1 MMQPPTIEDI
11 RAAAERIQGS
21 VIRTPMLVSRTLSEI
36 LGAEVWLKFENLQ
49 FTAAYKE
56 RGALNKLL
64 QLSPEERARGVIAAS
79 AGNHAQAV
87 AYHAK
92 RLGIPATIV
101 MPETTPTVKV
111 TQTAGHGATVVLYG
125 KIVDD
130 AFAKARELALENGY
144 VFIHAFDDPQI
155 IAGAG
160 TVGLEMLEDSP
171 DLDTIIVP
179 IGGGG
184 LMSGVSIAARSVKPD
199 IELIGVE
206 AELYTSMKCAI
217 QNCQM
222 PLGGDTLAE
231 GIAVKQ
237 PGELTSRILGEY
249 ANDVVLVSERDLE
262 RAVSMLVGIEK
273 TVVEGAGAAGLAA
286 MLSEPE
292 RYKGKKVATL
302 LCGGNI
308 DTHLLAN
315 VLVRDLVRQG
325 RIARLHVAA
334 HDQPGALAAITAKVY
349 EAGVNVIEVNHS
361 RIFTQLP
368 AKDTMIEVECEA
380 RDPESIDDVV
390 KRLEAAGFRVERAQL
405 DLSSHY
411 SCLLAGQC
419 LDSIEIDVTKPF
431 SSAFTSRINGCVTI
445 WRRFG

>member
-1 MMQPPTIEDI
+1 MLVPPTIDDI
-11 RAAAERIQGS
+11 RAATKRIEGA
-21 VIRTPMLVSRTLSEI
+21 VIRTPMLVSRTLSEHI
-36 LGAEVWLKFENLQ
+36 GAEVWLKFENLQ

-64 QLSPEERARGVIAAS
+64 QLTPEERARGVIAAS

-101 MPETTPTVKV
+101 MPESTPTVKV
-111 TQTAGHGATVVLYG
+111 TQTAGHGAKVVLYG

-130 AFAKARELALENGY
+130 SFARARELALENGY

-160 TVGLEMLEDSP
+160 TVGLEMLEDAP

-206 AELYTSMKCAI
+206 AELYPSMKCAI
-217 QNCQM
+217 QHCHM

-237 PGELTSRILGEY
+237 PGELTSRILAEY

-262 RAVSMLVGIEK
+262 RAVAMLVGIEK

-286 MLSEPE
+286 MLAEPG

-349 EAGVNVIEVNHS
+349 EAGVNVLEIHHS
-361 RIFTQLP
+361 RIFTSLP

-380 RDPESIDDVV
+380 RDPQSMDDVV
-390 KRLEAAGFRVERAQL
+390 ARLEAAGFQVDRASL
-405 DLSSHY
+405 D
-411 SCLLAGQC
+411 
-419 LDSIEIDVTKPF
+419 
-431 SSAFTSRINGCVTI
+431 
-445 WRRFG
+445 

>member
-1 MMQPPTIEDI
+1 MLQPPTIDDI
-11 RAAAERIQGS
+11 RAAAERIQGA
-21 VIRTPMLVSRTLSEI
+21 VIRTPMLISRTLSEI
-36 LGAEVWLKFENLQ
+36 IGAEVWLKFENLQ

-64 QLSPEERARGVIAAS
+64 QLTPEERARGVIAAS

-101 MPETTPTVKV
+101 MPATTPTVKV
-111 TQTAGHGATVVLYG
+111 TQTAGHGATVVLHG
-125 KIVDD
+125 DMFDD
-130 AFAKARELALENGY
+130 AYARARELALENGY
-144 VFIHAFDDPQI
+144 VFVHPFDDPKI

-160 TVGLEMLEDSP
+160 TVALEMLEDAP
-171 DLDTIIVP
+171 DLDMFVVP

-184 LMSGVSIAARSVKPD
+184 LMSGISIASRAVKPD

-206 AELYTSMKCAI
+206 AELYPSMKCAI
-217 QNCQM
+217 HDCHL

-237 PGELTSRILGEY
+237 PGELTSRILREY

-262 RAVSMLVGIEK
+262 RAVAMLVGIEK

-286 MLSEPE
+286 MLSDRE

-349 EAGVNVIEVNHS
+349 EAGVNVIEINHS
-361 RIFTQLP
+361 RIFTRLP

-380 RDPESIDDVV
+380 RDPQSIDDVV
-390 KRLEAAGFRVERAQL
+390 ARLEAAGFRVERALL
-405 DLSSHY
+405 D
-411 SCLLAGQC
+411 
-419 LDSIEIDVTKPF
+419 
-431 SSAFTSRINGCVTI
+431 
-445 WRRFG
+445 

>member
-1 MMQPPTIEDI
+1 MMQPPTIDDI
-11 RAAAERIQGS
+11 RAAAARIDGA
-21 VIRTPMLVSRTLSEI
+21 VIRTPMLVSRTLSDI
-36 LGAEVWLKFENLQ
+36 IGAEVWLKFENLQ

-64 QLSPEERARGVIAAS
+64 QLTPEERARGVIAAS

-92 RLGIPATIV
+92 RLGIPAVIV
-101 MPETTPTVKV
+101 MPEGTPTIKV
-111 TQTAGHGATVVLYG
+111 TQTEGHGARVVLYG
-125 KIVDD
+125 RIVDD
-130 AFAKARELALENGY
+130 AFDKARELEAEHGY
-144 VFIHAFDDPQI
+144 VFVHAFDDPQI

-160 TVGLEMLEDSP
+160 TTGLEMLDDAP

-206 AELYTSMKCAI
+206 AELYPSMKCAI

-231 GIAVKQ
+231 GIAVKY
-237 PGELTSRILGEY
+237 PGELTSRILADY
-249 ANDVVLVSERDLE
+249 ANDVVLVPERDLE
-262 RAVSMLVGIEK
+262 RAVAMLAGIEK

-286 MLSEPE
+286 MLNDPE
-292 RYKGKKVATL
+292 RFRGKKVATI

-325 RIARLHVAA
+325 RIARLRVAA
-334 HDQPGALAAITAKVY
+334 SDRPGALAAITAKVF
-349 EAGVNVIEVNHS
+349 EAGAIIIEVYHS
-361 RIFTQLP
+361 LIFTRLP
-368 AKDTMIEVECEA
+368 AKDTVIEVECEA
-380 RDPESIDDVV
+380 RDPAAIDDVV
-390 KRLEAAGFRVERAQL
+390 KRLETAGFEVERALL
-405 DLSSHY
+405 D
-411 SCLLAGQC
+411 
-419 LDSIEIDVTKPF
+419 
-431 SSAFTSRINGCVTI
+431 
-445 WRRFG
+445 

>member
-1 MMQPPTIEDI
+1 MQPPTIDDI
-11 RAAAERIQGS
+11 RAAAKRIEGA

-36 LGAEVWLKFENLQ
+36 IGAEVWLKFENLQ

-101 MPETTPTVKV
+101 MPEPTPTVKV
-111 TQTAGHGATVVLYG
+111 TQTAGHGATVVLHG

-144 VFIHAFDDPQI
+144 VFVHAFDDPQV

-160 TVGLEMLEDSP
+160 TVGLEMLEDAP
-171 DLDTIIVP
+171 DLDTIVVP

-184 LMSGVSIAARSVKPD
+184 LMSGVSIAARAVKPD

-206 AELYTSMKCAI
+206 AELYPSMKCAI
-217 QNCQM
+217 QHCQM

-237 PGELTSRILGEY
+237 PGELTSRILVEY
-249 ANDVVLVSERDLE
+249 ADDVVLVAERELE
-262 RAVSMLVGIEK
+262 RAVAMLVGIEK

-286 MLSEPE
+286 MLSDRE
-292 RYKGKKVATL
+292 RYRGKKVATL

-349 EAGVNVIEVNHS
+349 EAGVNVIEINHS
-361 RIFTQLP
+361 RIFTRLP

-380 RDPESIDDVV
+380 RDPQSIDDVV
-390 KRLEAAGFRVERAQL
+390 ARLEAAGFRVERASL
-405 DLSSHY
+405 D
-411 SCLLAGQC
+411 
-419 LDSIEIDVTKPF
+419 
-431 SSAFTSRINGCVTI
+431 
-445 WRRFG
+445 

>member
-1 MMQPPTIEDI
+1 MLQTTPMQPPTIEDI
-11 RAAAERIQGS
+11 RAAAERIDGA
-21 VIRTPMLVSRTLSEI
+21 VIKTPMLVSRTLSEFI
-36 LGAEVWLKFENLQ
+36 GAEVWLKFENLQ
-49 FTAAYKE
+49 
-56 RGALNKLL
+56 
-64 QLSPEERARGVIAAS
+64 LSPEDRARGVIAAS

-92 RLGIPATIV
+92 RLGIPAVIV
-101 MPETTPTVKV
+101 MPESTPTVKV
-111 TQTAGHGATVVLYG
+111 TQTAGHGAQVVLYG

-130 AFAKARELALENGY
+130 AFARARELALENGY
-144 VFIHAFDDPQI
+144 VFVHAFDDPQI

-160 TVGLEMLEDSP
+160 TVGLEMLEDAP
-171 DLDTIIVP
+171 ELDTIIVP

-184 LMSGVSIAARSVKPD
+184 LMSGVSIAARAVKPD

-206 AELYTSMKCAI
+206 AELYPSMKCAI
-217 QNCQM
+217 QHCQM

-237 PGELTSRILGEY
+237 PGELTSRILAEY
-249 ANDVVLVSERDLE
+249 ANDVVLASERDLE
-262 RAVSMLVGIEK
+262 RAVAMLVGIEK

-286 MLSEPE
+286 ILSDPQ
-292 RYKGKKVATL
+292 RYAGKKVATL

-334 HDQPGALAAITAKVY
+334 HDQPGALAAITRKVY
-349 EAGVNVIEVNHS
+349 EAGVNVIEINHS
-361 RIFTQLP
+361 RIFTRLP

-380 RDPESIDDVV
+380 RDPQAIDDVV
-390 KRLEAAGFRVERAQL
+390 ARLEAAGFRVERALL
-405 DLSSHY
+405 D
-411 SCLLAGQC
+411 
-419 LDSIEIDVTKPF
+419 
-431 SSAFTSRINGCVTI
+431 
-445 WRRFG
+445 

>member
-1 MMQPPTIEDI
+1 MLQTATMQPPTIDDI
-11 RAAAERIQGS
+11 RAAAQRIEGA
-21 VIRTPMLVSRTLSEI
+21 VIRTPMLVSRTLSELI
-36 LGAEVWLKFENLQ
+36 GAEVWLKFENLQ

-64 QLSPEERARGVIAAS
+64 QLTPEERARGVIAAS

-101 MPETTPTVKV
+101 MPEPTPTVKV
-111 TQTAGHGATVVLYG
+111 TQTAGHGAKVVLFG

-160 TVGLEMLEDSP
+160 TVGLEMLEAAP
-171 DLDTIIVP
+171 DLDVITVP

-206 AELYTSMKCAI
+206 AELYPSMKCAI
-217 QNCQM
+217 QHCQM

-231 GIAVKQ
+231 GIAVKH
-237 PGELTSRILGEY
+237 PGELTSRILSEY

-262 RAVSMLVGIEK
+262 RAVAMLVGIEK

-286 MLSEPE
+286 MLAEPE

-325 RIARLHVAA
+325 RIARLQVAA

-349 EAGVNVIEVNHS
+349 EAGVNVIEINHS
-361 RIFTQLP
+361 RIFTRLP
-368 AKDTMIEVECEA
+368 AKDTLIEVECEA
-380 RDPESIDDVV
+380 RDAAAIDDVV
-390 KRLEAAGFRVERAQL
+390 ARLEAAGFTVERALL
-405 DLSSHY
+405 D
-411 SCLLAGQC
+411 
-419 LDSIEIDVTKPF
+419 
-431 SSAFTSRINGCVTI
+431 
-445 WRRFG
+445 

>member
-1 MMQPPTIEDI
+1 MLQPPTIDDI
-11 RAAAERIQGS
+11 RAAAARIEGA
-21 VIRTPMLVSRTLSEI
+21 VIRTPMLVSRTLSEVI
-36 LGAEVWLKFENLQ
+36 GAEVWLKFENLQ

-87 AYHAK
+87 AYHAR

-101 MPETTPTVKV
+101 MPEGTPTIKV
-111 TQTAGHGATVVLYG
+111 TQTEGHGARVVLYG

-130 AFAKARELALENGY
+130 AFAKARELEAEHGY
-144 VFIHAFDDPQI
+144 VFVHPFDDPQI

-160 TVGLEMLEDSP
+160 TVGLEMLEEAP

-184 LMSGVSIAARSVKPD
+184 LMSGVSIAARSVRPD

-206 AELYTSMKCAI
+206 AELYPSMKCAI

-231 GIAVKQ
+231 GIAVKH
-237 PGELTSRILGEY
+237 PGELTSRILADY
-249 ANDVVLVSERDLE
+249 ANDVVLVPERDLE
-262 RAVSMLVGIEK
+262 RAVAMLVGIEK

-286 MLSEPE
+286 MLNDPE
-292 RYKGKKVATL
+292 RFRGKKVATL

-325 RIARLHVAA
+325 RIARLRVAA
-334 HDQPGALAAITAKVY
+334 SDRPGALAAITAKVY
-349 EAGVNVIEVNHS
+349 EAGANIIEVNHS
-361 RIFTQLP
+361 RIFTRLP
-368 AKDTMIEVECEA
+368 AKDTVIEVECEA
-380 RDPESIDDVV
+380 RDPAAIDDVV
-390 KRLEAAGFRVERAQL
+390 KRLETAGFEVERALL
-405 DLSSHY
+405 D
-411 SCLLAGQC
+411 
-419 LDSIEIDVTKPF
+419 
-431 SSAFTSRINGCVTI
+431 
-445 WRRFG
+445 

>member
-1 MMQPPTIEDI
+1 MLDVPTIADI
-11 RAAAERIQGS
+11 RAAAERIKGS
-21 VIRTPMLVSRTLSEI
+21 VIRTPMLVSRTLSDI
-36 LGAEVWLKFENLQ
+36 VGAEVWLKFENLQ

-64 QLSPEERARGVIAAS
+64 QLTPEERARGVIAAS

-101 MPETTPTVKV
+101 MPASTPTVKV
-111 TQTAGHGATVVLYG
+111 TQTAGHGAAVVLHG
-125 KIVDD
+125 DMFDD
-130 AFAKARELALENGY
+130 AYAKARELALENGY
-144 VFIHAFDDPQI
+144 VFVHPFDDPKI

-160 TVGLEMLEDSP
+160 TVGLELLEDAP
-171 DLDTIIVP
+171 DLDAIVVP

-184 LMSGVSIAARSVKPD
+184 LMSGVSIAARAAKSD
-199 IELIGVE
+199 IEMIGVE
-206 AELYTSMKCAI
+206 AELYPSMKCAI
-217 QNCQM
+217 EGCHM

-231 GIAVKQ
+231 GIAVKH
-237 PGELTSRILGEY
+237 PGELTSRILKDL
-249 ANDVVLVSERDLE
+249 ADQVMLVSERDLE
-262 RAVSMLVGIEK
+262 RAVAMLVGIEK

-286 MLSEPE
+286 IIANPDHFA
-292 RYKGKKVATL
+292 GKKVATI

-334 HDQPGALAAITAKVY
+334 HDQPGALAAITRKVY
-349 EAGVNVIEVNHS
+349 EAGVNVIEINHS
-361 RIFTQLP
+361 RIFTTLP

-380 RDPESIDDVV
+380 RDPASIDDVV
-390 KRLEAAGFRVERAQL
+390 ARLEAAGFRVDRAQL
-405 DLSSHY
+405 D
-411 SCLLAGQC
+411 
-419 LDSIEIDVTKPF
+419 
-431 SSAFTSRINGCVTI
+431 
-445 WRRFG
+445 

>member
-1 MMQPPTIEDI
+1 MLQTTSMQPPTIDGI
-11 RAAAERIQGS
+11 RTAARRIEGA
-21 VIRTPMLVSRTLSEI
+21 VVRTPMLVSRTLSEI
-36 LGAEVWLKFENLQ
+36 IGAEVWLKFENLQ

-64 QLSPEERARGVIAAS
+64 QLSEEERARGVIAAS

-101 MPETTPTVKV
+101 MPSATPTVKV
-111 TQTAGHGATVVLYG
+111 TQTAGRGAKVVLYG
-125 KIVDD
+125 AMFDD
-130 AFAKARELALENGY
+130 AYGRARELALENGF
-144 VFIHAFDDPQI
+144 VFVHPFDDPQI

-160 TVGLEMLEDSP
+160 TVGIELLEDAP
-171 DLDTIIVP
+171 DLDTIVVP

-184 LMSGVSIAARSVKPD
+184 LMSGVSIAARAINPD

-206 AELYTSMKCAI
+206 AELYPSMKCAI
-217 QNCQM
+217 QDCQM
-222 PLGGDTLAE
+222 PMGGDTLAE

-237 PGELTSRILGEY
+237 PGELTSRILKEY
-249 ANDVVLVSERDLE
+249 ANDVALVSERDLE
-262 RAVSMLVGIEK
+262 RAVAMLVGIEK

-286 MLSEPE
+286 MLAEPE

-308 DTHLLAN
+308 DTHLLAH
-315 VLVRDLVRQG
+315 VLVRDLVRPG

-349 EAGVNVIEVNHS
+349 EAGVNVIE
-361 RIFTQLP
+361 I
-368 AKDTMIEVECEA
+368 
-380 RDPESIDDVV
+380 
-390 KRLEAAGFRVERAQL
+390 
-405 DLSSHY
+405 
-411 SCLLAGQC
+411 
-419 LDSIEIDVTKPF
+419 
-431 SSAFTSRINGCVTI
+431 
-445 WRRFG
+445 

>member
-1 MMQPPTIEDI
+1 MQPPTIDDI
-11 RAAAERIQGS
+11 RAAAERIKGS

-36 LGAEVWLKFENLQ
+36 IGAEVWLKFENLQ

-64 QLSPEERARGVIAAS
+64 QLDQEEHARGVIAAS

-101 MPETTPTVKV
+101 MPANTPTVKV
-111 TQTAGHGATVVLYG
+111 TQTAGHGASVVLHG
-125 KIVDD
+125 DMFDD
-130 AFAKARELALENGY
+130 AYAKARELAMEEGF
-144 VFIHAFDDPQI
+144 VFVHPFDDPQI

-160 TVGLEMLEDSP
+160 TVGLELLEDAP
-171 DLDTIIVP
+171 ELDTIVIP

-184 LMSGVSIAARSVKPD
+184 LMSGVSIATRAVKPD

-206 AELYTSMKCAI
+206 AELYPSMKCAI
-217 QNCQM
+217 EGCRL

-237 PGELTSRILGEY
+237 PGDLTSRVLRDF
-249 ANDVVLVSERDLE
+249 ATDVMLVSELDLE
-262 RAVSMLVGIEK
+262 RAVAMLVGIEK

-286 MLSEPE
+286 MLSDPG
-292 RYKGKKVATL
+292 RFKGKKIATI

-334 HDQPGALAAITAKVY
+334 KDQPGALAAITSKIY
-349 EAGVNVIEVNHS
+349 EAGVNVIEINHS
-361 RIFTQLP
+361 RIFTRLP

-380 RDPESIDDVV
+380 RDAASIDDVV
-390 KRLEAAGFRVERAQL
+390 ARLEAAGFRVERASL
-405 DLSSHY
+405 D
-411 SCLLAGQC
+411 
-419 LDSIEIDVTKPF
+419 
-431 SSAFTSRINGCVTI
+431 
-445 WRRFG
+445 

>member
-1 MMQPPTIEDI
+1 MLQASSRQPPTIDDI
-11 RAAAERIQGS
+11 RAAAERVRGA
-21 VIRTPMLVSRTLSEI
+21 VIRTPMLVSRTLSEVI
-36 LGAEVWLKFENLQ
+36 GAEVWLKFENLQ

-64 QLSPEERARGVIAAS
+64 QLTDEERARGVIAAS

-101 MPETTPTVKV
+101 MPESTPSVKV
-111 TQTAGHGATVVLYG
+111 TQTAGHGAEVVLYG

-130 AFAKARELALENGY
+130 SFAKARELELENGY
-144 VFIHAFDDPQI
+144 VFVHPFDDPQI

-160 TVGLEMLEDSP
+160 TLGLEMLEDAP
-171 DLDTIIVP
+171 DLDTIFIP

-184 LMSGVSIAARSVKPD
+184 LMSGVSIAARSIKPD

-206 AELYTSMKCAI
+206 AELYPSMKCAI
-217 QNCQM
+217 EGCHM

-237 PGELTSRILGEY
+237 PGELTSRILREL
-249 ANDVVLVSERDLE
+249 ANEVVLVSERDLE

-286 MLSEPE
+286 MLANPE
-292 RYKGKKVATL
+292 RFKGKKVATV

-325 RIARLHVAA
+325 RIARLHVMA

-349 EAGVNVIEVNHS
+349 EAGVNIIEINHS
-361 RIFTQLP
+361 RIFTRLP
-368 AKDTMIEVECEA
+368 AKDTVIEVECEA
-380 RDPESIDDVV
+380 RDPASVDDVGA
-390 KRLEAAGFRVERAQL
+390 RLEAAGVRVERASL
-405 DLSSHY
+405 D
-411 SCLLAGQC
+411 
-419 LDSIEIDVTKPF
+419 
-431 SSAFTSRINGCVTI
+431 
-445 WRRFG
+445 

>member
-1 MMQPPTIEDI
+1 MMQPPTIDDI
-11 RAAAERIQGS
+11 RAAAERIEGA
-21 VIRTPMLVSRTLSEI
+21 VIHTPMLVSRTLSEI
-36 LGAEVWLKFENLQ
+36 IGAEVWLKFENLQ

-64 QLSPEERARGVIAAS
+64 QLSPEERQRGVIAAS

-92 RLGIPATIV
+92 RLGIPAVIV
-101 MPETTPTVKV
+101 MPEPTPTVKV
-111 TQTAGHGATVVLYG
+111 TQTAGHGAEVVLHG
-125 KIVDD
+125 DMFDD
-130 AFAKARELALENGY
+130 AYAKARELALEKGY
-144 VFIHAFDDPQI
+144 VFVHPFDDPQI

-160 TVGLEMLEDSP
+160 TVAIEMLEAAP
-171 DLDTIIVP
+171 DLDTIVVP

-184 LMSGVSIAARSVKPD
+184 LMSGVSIASRAIKPD

-206 AELYTSMKCAI
+206 AELYPSMKCAI
-217 QNCQM
+217 EDCHM

-237 PGELTSRILGEY
+237 PGELTSRILRDNRVSV
-249 ANDVVLVSERDLE
+249 ALVSERDLE
-262 RAVSMLVGIEK
+262 RAVAMLVGIEK

-286 MLSEPE
+286 MLADRE
-292 RYKGKKVATL
+292 RFAGKKVATI

-349 EAGVNVIEVNHS
+349 EAGVNVIEINHS
-361 RIFTQLP
+361 RIFTRLP

-380 RDPESIDDVV
+380 RDPQSIDDVV
-390 KRLEAAGFRVERAQL
+390 ARLEAAGFRVERAQL
-405 DLSSHY
+405 D
-411 SCLLAGQC
+411 
-419 LDSIEIDVTKPF
+419 
-431 SSAFTSRINGCVTI
+431 
-445 WRRFG
+445 

>member
-1 MMQPPTIEDI
+1 MLQPPTIDDI
-11 RAAAERIQGS
+11 REAAKRIEGA
-21 VIRTPMLVSRTLSEI
+21 VVRTPMLVSRTLSEVI
-36 LGAEVWLKFENLQ
+36 GAEVWLKFENLQ

-64 QLSPEERARGVIAAS
+64 QLTPEERARGIIAAS

-101 MPETTPTVKV
+101 MPESTPTVKV
-111 TQTAGHGATVVLYG
+111 TQTAGHGATVVLFG

-144 VFIHAFDDPQI
+144 VFVHAFDDPQI

-160 TVGLEMLEDSP
+160 TVGLEMLEEAP
-171 DLDTIIVP
+171 DLDTITVP

-184 LMSGVSIAARSVKPD
+184 LMSGVAIAARAVKPD

-206 AELYTSMKCAI
+206 AELYPSMKCAI
-217 QNCQM
+217 QHCQM

-237 PGELTSRILGEY
+237 PGELTSRILKEY
-249 ANDVVLVSERDLE
+249 ANDVALVSERDLE
-262 RAVSMLVGIEK
+262 RAVAMLVGIEK

-286 MLSEPE
+286 MLAEPQ
-292 RYKGKKVATL
+292 RYRGKKVATL

-315 VLVRDLVRQG
+315 VRVRDLVRQG

-380 RDPESIDDVV
+380 RDPQAIDDVV
-390 KRLEAAGFRVERAQL
+390 ARLEAAGFRVERALL
-405 DLSSHY
+405 D
-411 SCLLAGQC
+411 
-419 LDSIEIDVTKPF
+419 
-431 SSAFTSRINGCVTI
+431 
-445 WRRFG
+445 

>member
-1 MMQPPTIEDI
+1 MLEPPTIDHI
-11 RAAAERIQGS
+11 RAAAVRIDGA
-21 VIRTPMLVSRTLSEI
+21 VIRTPMLVSQTLSEAI
-36 LGAEVWLKFENLQ
+36 GAEVWLKFENLQ

-64 QLSPEERARGVIAAS
+64 QLTEEERARGVIAAS

-92 RLGIPATIV
+92 RLGIPAVIV
-101 MPETTPTVKV
+101 MPEGTPTIKV
-111 TQTAGHGATVVLYG
+111 TQTEGHGARVVLHG
-125 KIVDD
+125 KFVDD
-130 AFAKARELALENGY
+130 AFAKARELERENGY
-144 VFIHAFDDPQI
+144 VFVHAFDDPQI

-160 TVGLEMLEDSP
+160 TVGLEMLEDAP
-171 DLDTIIVP
+171 DLDTIVVP

-184 LMSGVSIAARSVKPD
+184 LMSGVSIAARALNPD

-206 AELYTSMKCAI
+206 AELYPSMKCAI

-222 PLGGDTLAE
+222 PSGGDTLAE

-237 PGELTSRILGEY
+237 PGELTSRILAEY

-262 RAVSMLVGIEK
+262 RAVAMLAGIEK

-286 MLSEPE
+286 MLAEPG

-308 DTHLLAN
+308 DMHLLAN

-325 RIARLHVAA
+325 RIARLRVAA
-334 HDQPGALAAITAKVY
+334 QDRPGALAAITAKVY
-349 EAGVNVIEVNHS
+349 EAGANIIEVNHS
-361 RIFTQLP
+361 RIFTRLP
-368 AKDTMIEVECEA
+368 AKDTVIEVECEA
-380 RDPESIDDVV
+380 RDPAAIDDVV
-390 KRLEAAGFRVERAQL
+390 KRLEAAGFEVERAQL
-405 DLSSHY
+405 D
-411 SCLLAGQC
+411 
-419 LDSIEIDVTKPF
+419 
-431 SSAFTSRINGCVTI
+431 
-445 WRRFG
+445 

>member
-1 MMQPPTIEDI
+1 MLQTATLQPPTVDDI
-11 RAAAERIQGS
+11 RAAAERIRGA

-36 LGAEVWLKFENLQ
+36 IGAEVWLKFENLQ

-64 QLSPEERARGVIAAS
+64 QLSAEERARGVIAAS

-92 RLGIPATIV
+92 RLGIPAIIV
-101 MPETTPTVKV
+101 MPSPTPTVKV
-111 TQTAGHGATVVLYG
+111 TQTEGHGAKVVLYG
-125 KIVDD
+125 AMFDD
-130 AFAKARELALENGY
+130 AYARARELALENGY
-144 VFIHAFDDPQI
+144 VFVHPFDDPQI

-160 TVGLEMLEDSP
+160 TVGLELLDDAPE
-171 DLDTIIVP
+171 LDTIVVP

-184 LMSGVSIAARSVKPD
+184 LMSGVSIAARAIKPD

-206 AELYTSMKCAI
+206 AELYPSMKCAI
-217 QNCQM
+217 QDCHLPM
-222 PLGGDTLAE
+222 GGDTLAE

-237 PGELTSRILGEY
+237 PGELTSRILRDY
-249 ANDVVLVSERDLE
+249 ANDVMLVPERDLE
-262 RAVSMLVGIEK
+262 RAVAMLAGIEK

-286 MLSEPE
+286 MLSD
-292 RYKGKKVATL
+292 RKRFAGKKVATI

-325 RIARLHVAA
+325 RIARLRVAA

-349 EAGVNVIEVNHS
+349 EAGVNVIDINHS
-361 RIFTQLP
+361 RIFTRLP

-380 RDPESIDDVV
+380 RDAASIDDVV
-390 KRLEAAGFRVERAQL
+390 ARLEAAGFRVERSSL
-405 DLSSHY
+405 D
-411 SCLLAGQC
+411 
-419 LDSIEIDVTKPF
+419 
-431 SSAFTSRINGCVTI
+431 
-445 WRRFG
+445 

>member
-1 MMQPPTIEDI
+1 MPDVPTIDDI
-11 RAAAERIQGS
+11 RAAAERIKGS

-36 LGAEVWLKFENLQ
+36 VGAEVWLKFENLQ
-49 FTAAYKE
+49 FTSAYKE

-64 QLSPEERARGVIAAS
+64 QLTPEERARGVIAAS

-101 MPETTPTVKV
+101 MPATTPTVKV
-111 TQTAGHGATVVLYG
+111 TQTQGFGATVVLYG
-125 KIVDD
+125 DMFDD
-130 AFAKARELALENGY
+130 AYAKARELTLEQGY
-144 VFIHAFDDPQI
+144 VFVHPFDDPQI

-160 TVGLEMLEDSP
+160 TVALEMLDDAP
-171 DLDTIIVP
+171 DLDAIIVP

-206 AELYTSMKCAI
+206 AELYPSMKCAI
-217 QNCQM
+217 EGCHL

-237 PGELTSRILGEY
+237 PGELTSRILKDL
-249 ANDVVLVSERDLE
+249 ADDVMLVSERDLE
-262 RAVSMLVGIEK
+262 RSVAMLAGIEK

-286 MLSEPE
+286 MLAHSE
-292 RYKGKKVATL
+292 RFAGKKVATI

-325 RIARLHVAA
+325 RIARLRVAA

-349 EAGVNVIEVNHS
+349 EAGVNVIDIKHS
-361 RIFTQLP
+361 RIFTRLP

-380 RDPESIDDVV
+380 RDPASIDDVV
-390 KRLEAAGFRVERAQL
+390 ARLEVAGFTVERSSL
-405 DLSSHY
+405 D
-411 SCLLAGQC
+411 
-419 LDSIEIDVTKPF
+419 
-431 SSAFTSRINGCVTI
+431 
-445 WRRFG
+445 